1 MTEVKALHGF
11 TRNDVLDDELIQ
23 KSRCKVTIRFKPM
36 WKLLI
41 DRSMIKEVLRVATG
55 LSDAIIAKMGGTATS

>member
-1 MTEVKALHGF
+1 MTKVKALHGF

-23 KSRCKVTIRFKPM
+23 KIRCKVTIRFKPM

-55 LSDAIIAKMGGTATS
+55 LSDAIIAKMGGTETS